1 MSDLHQVAFVHA
13 VASTMTKIA
22 VRDPHRHGRLTEATW
37 QPVKTIVLD
46 KIAFGTRWLSTVQ
59 PMNAAMQDS
68 ISAKDKETADKLAEC
83 KQQLW
88 TLMHVVLTHHLPN
101 RQLDMTEVIN
111 IVLVPVIQDH
121 GLIGSKLSSGAL
133 ALALL
138 KRASEDKAVFAKAPA
153 NEELWDS
160 TVGTV
165 SLLWTVSCK
174 LSSGSVF
181 LSVICTHVRHHLPLL
196 CLSECMSILAG

>member
-1 MSDLHQVAFVHA
+1 
-13 VASTMTKIA
+13 
-22 VRDPHRHGRLTEATW
+22 
-37 QPVKTIVLD
+37 
-46 KIAFGTRWLSTVQ
+46 
-59 PMNAAMQDS
+59 
-68 ISAKDKETADKLAEC
+68 
-83 KQQLW
+83 
-88 TLMHVVLTHHLPN
+88 LPN

>member
-22 VRDPHRHGRLTEATW
+22 VRDPLRHDRLTEATW

-46 KIAFGTRWLSTVQ
+46 KIACGARWLSTKQ
-59 PMNAAMQDS
+59 PMNAAMQGS
-68 ISAKDKETADKLAEC
+68 MSAEDEETADKLAEC

-88 TLMHVVLTHHLPN
+88 ALMHVVLTHHLPN

-111 IVLVPVIQDH
+111 IVLVPVIHDH

-133 ALALL
+133 AFALL
-138 KRASEDKAVFAKAPA
+138 KRASEDKAVFAQAPA
-153 NEELWDS
+153 NEEFWDS
-160 TVGTV
+160 TVSTV

-181 LSVICTHVRHHLPLL
+181 LSVI
-196 CLSECMSILAG
+196 SYSCMYS